1 MSLLCSRWLSACVYI
16 YIWQLS
22 SFRAPKLWF
31 IDLTVTTV
39 LAIFNTF
46 CQILSQEHGQSM
58 KMAAECELP
67 GAHLALILQFEFNAR
82 ELLLGIA
89 NNNHLLFSA
98 SVYLVQSLM
107 H

>member
-1 MSLLCSRWLSACVYI
+1 
-16 YIWQLS
+16 
-22 SFRAPKLWF
+22 
-31 IDLTVTTV
+31 
-39 LAIFNTF
+39 
-46 CQILSQEHGQSM
+46 M

>member
-1 MSLLCSRWLSACVYI
+1 
-16 YIWQLS
+16 
-22 SFRAPKLWF
+22 
-31 IDLTVTTV
+31 
-39 LAIFNTF
+39 
-46 CQILSQEHGQSM
+46 M
-58 KMAAECELP
+58 KMAAECQLP

>member
-1 MSLLCSRWLSACVYI
+1 MQENSGCLQWVSCAPDGWAPVFIFTSG
-16 YIWQLS
+16 S
-22 SFRAPKLWF
+22 SFTRTWTKHE
-31 IDLTVTTV
+31 
-39 LAIFNTF
+39 NT
-46 CQILSQEHGQSM
+46 QSLPFSYDM
-58 KMAAECELP
+58 KMAAECQLP

-89 NNNHLLFSA
+89 NNNHMPFSA